1 MLRIIEVTPGQ
12 FGQTEISDGGIV
24 YSHSGEGTSRDR
36 FTYTIQNEA
45 GETDTA
51 NVFITVEV
59 LEPVSNRNPVPIDH
73 FFEIKEGESITINLL
88 QGATD
93 PDEDPITL
101 DDVANQSIGGQLS
114 NNGDGSAT
122 YTPWEN
128 TTGEQLQVA
137 RNRFQYRVTDGRGGF
152 GTAVVEIVVVP
163 ASSPSET
170 DQPQEQR

>member
-1 MLRIIEVTPGQ
+1 MTPGQ

-24 YSHSGEGTSRDR
+24 YSHSGEENSRDR

-45 GETDTA
+45 GETATA
-51 NVFITVEV
+51 SVFITVEV
-59 LEPVSNRNPVPIDH
+59 PEPIANRDPVPINH
-73 FFEIKEGESITINLL
+73 LFEIAEGESITVNLL

-101 DDVANQSIGGQLS
+101 EDVANQSIGGQLS
-114 NNGDGSAT
+114 NNGDGTAT

-128 TTGEQLQVA
+128 TTGAQLQVA

-152 GTAVVEIVVVP
+152 GTAVVEIVVGPVGT
-163 ASSPSET
+163 SSES
-170 DQPQEQR
+170 